1 MAACE
6 VSASSTPSQSAA
18 WITSEL
24 AADQALRDRHLRR
37 VVLVHGILS
46 YVFGV
51 VIIAAAI
58 NLTAGPIQ

>member
-1 MAACE
+1 MLD
-6 VSASSTPSQSAA
+6 SASSTLSQSVGCST
-18 WITSEL
+18 IEL

-58 NLTAGPIQ
+58 NLTAGLIQ

>member
-1 MAACE
+1 MA
-6 VSASSTPSQSAA
+6 SASSTPSQSVGCST
-18 WITSEL
+18 IEL

-58 NLTAGPIQ
+58 NLTAGLIQ

>member
-1 MAACE
+1 MGC
-6 VSASSTPSQSAA
+6 ST
-18 WITSEL
+18 IEL

-37 VVLVHGILS
+37 VVPLVHGILS

-58 NLTAGPIQ
+58 TGTAGLIQ